1 MTDITRK
8 RGDTYADVINIS
20 SAGSPLDVTGYTFLL
35 TVDTQKAPSDTS
47 TQVYQLTG
55 TILDAVNGQVEFA
68 PSAVQADQVGGF
80 YYDVQMTDGA
90 GRKRTVLAG
99 KYKYVQDITKV

>member
-1 MTDITRK
+1 
-8 RGDTYADVINIS
+8 
-20 SAGSPLDVTGYTFLL
+20 
-35 TVDTQKAPSDTS
+35 
-47 TQVYQLTG
+47 
-55 TILDAVNGQVEFA
+55 
-68 PSAVQADQVGGF
+68 VGGF